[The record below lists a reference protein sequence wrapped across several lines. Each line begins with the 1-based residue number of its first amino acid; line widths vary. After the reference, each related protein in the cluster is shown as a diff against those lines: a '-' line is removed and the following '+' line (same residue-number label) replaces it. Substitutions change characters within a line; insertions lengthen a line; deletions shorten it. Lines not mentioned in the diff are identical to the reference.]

1 MFWHFFKCG
10 GNSFGILVANN
21 VQFVSC
27 TECSLLHCSKVPS
40 AITEATKVQNEVGC
54 VHVDSVCEY
63 KATPDYKTV
72 DHTIHTY
79 TNNLLELF
87 VS

>member
-1 MFWHFFKCG
+1 M
-10 GNSFGILVANN
+10 
-21 VQFVSC
+21 
-27 TECSLLHCSKVPS
+27 PS
-40 AITEATKVQNEVGC
+40 AITEATKVQNGVGC

-72 DHTIHTY
+72 DHIIHTY